1 MWSSYPNRGFLF
13 HRKKVRY
20 SMSHPRLAKPKT
32 RIWQTAASLVS
43 TTAMIATALVGAVVT
58 AAPAQAVDRISKQ
71 TGFNA
76 RAWSVTSPDAQGIR
90 YVGGDFTSYQAWDTG
105 QAGLVNTTTGEVNA
119 SFPKVT
125 GWPYSRASVPDG
137 SGGWYIAG
145 ALNNVG
151 GTGVAKVA
159 HINADGSLDTTW
171 TPSVTGGQGALAIA
185 KYGDVILLG
194 GSFTAVNGTARN
206 RIAAIKTDGTLLD
219 WNPAANSTVFD
230 IKISGDTAYVSGQL
244 TQIAGVTRNLAGA
257 VRLDARTGGVA
268 GTCLTAWDNTDCV
281 TAFNPNV
288 SGWGVKSI
296 AVDSTYTY
304 LAGAF
309 SSVGGQTH
317 NAFAKVLTSTGAVQS
332 WNPAADSEGAA
343 VAVDNGIAYLG
354 GGFTTFDGQARA
366 RLVAVDIATDALT
379 SWNPTVTGNWVNS
392 ISVLNH
398 DVYFAGQFQL
408 VNGAGRNHAAAVDA
422 SGTLMAWNPHVG
434 DQGNGTPSTVHGLTA
449 DASGVYLLGD
459 FTCLGGQS
467 RMHAAAVS
475 AAGLLTN
482 WAPVVNGPV
491 FTFSRLGN
499 TIYMGGNFS
508 TINGVAR
515 SGAGAADTA
524 GATTSWNPQPD
535 GRAVSIIATQTK
547 VYMAGWF
554 NNVGSTAVKNL
565 VVLDPVTAAIDS
577 NFNANLNGA
586 VRHMALSGNDLFI
599 GGDFSQAGGGAHSYI
614 ASLNATTGAENAAFV
629 GTTGVGSRTW
639 AMLEAVAVAGDKVF
653 IGGYFGQVNG
663 QTKVGFAA
671 LDKVTGATATGWN
684 ETVSGDVYA
693 IVVSPD
699 QSKVYVGGNGISA
712 TKGSDSA
719 QGIVAFNVADGSLS
733 SWRASTGEIRG
744 LAVSDA
750 VVYAAGSFSSM
761 GGQGRQNTAAVG
773 VAGDVLDPWPMN
785 PANSMTLDVV
795 IPAGDPGVVTSNP
808 SGINCGGSCAYS
820 YATGTAVT
828 LTAVPDQGQSFTGWS
843 GACTGTT
850 TTCTV
855 TLSAARATT
864 ATFGAASAPSNNNV
878 QAPVSTP
885 TPTPTVTPT
894 PTPTPTEPVVTP
906 PAKVS
911 ISKSVLF
918 AAGNAVLD
926 ATDKATLDA
935 LSASLSGLSSVTVS
949 VRGSAQ
955 KTSFSKLDKQLSLA
969 RAKAVAAYLKASNPG
984 LRVRVLPT
992 VKASDPSAKGR
1003 KAQVTVTGL
1012 RG

>member
-1 MWSSYPNRGFLF
+1 M
-13 HRKKVRY
+13 V
-20 SMSHPRLAKPKT
+20 
-32 RIWQTAASLVS
+32 
-43 TTAMIATALVGAVVT
+43 ATALLGAVVSST
-58 AAPAQAVDRISKQ
+58 PAQAVERISKQ

-151 GTGVAKVA
+151 GTGVSKVA

-185 KYGDVILLG
+185 KYGDTILIG

-206 RIAAIKTDGTLLD
+206 RIAAIKTDGTLLS
-219 WNPAANSTVFD
+219 WNPSANSTVFD
-230 IKISGDTAYVSGQL
+230 IKISGDTAYVTGQL
-244 TQIAGVTRNLAGA
+244 TQLAGMTRNLAGA

-268 GTCLTAWDNTDCV
+268 GTCLTAWDNADCV

-332 WNPAADSEGAA
+332 WNPGADSEGAA

-366 RLVAVDIATDALT
+366 RLVAVDITTDALT
-379 SWNPTVTGNWVNS
+379 PWNPTITGNWVNS

-408 VNGAGRNHAAAVDA
+408 VNGSGRNHAAAVDA

-459 FTCLGGQS
+459 FPCLGGQS

-475 AAGLLTN
+475 AAGLLTS

-515 SGAGAADTA
+515 SGAGAADTT

-535 GRAVSIIATQTK
+535 GRAVSIIATQSK
-547 VYMAGWF
+547 IYMAGWF
-554 NNVGSTAVKNL
+554 NNIAGTPAKNL
-565 VVLDPVTAAIDS
+565 VVLDPTTAALDS
-577 NFNANLNGA
+577 GFNANMDNA
-586 VRHMALSGNDLFI
+586 VRTMALSGNDLFI
-599 GGDFSQAGGGAHSYI
+599 GGDFSNAGGGAHSYV
-614 ASLNATTGAENAAFV
+614 ASLNATTGAENAAFIAST
-629 GTTGVGSRTW
+629 GTGSQTW
-639 AMLEAVAVAGDKVF
+639 PFLEAIAVVGNKVF

-663 QTKVGFAA
+663 QAKNFFAA
-671 LDKVTGATATGWN
+671 LDKTTGTTLSGWD
-684 ETVSGDVYA
+684 EAVSGWVFA
-693 IVVSPD
+693 ITPSTD
-699 QSKVYVGGNGISA
+699 GSRVYVAGDNISV
-712 TKGSDSA
+712 TKGSDTA
-719 QGIVAFNVADGSLS
+719 QGIAALNVADGSLS
-733 SWRASTGEIRG
+733 TWRANTGEIRG
-744 LAVSDA
+744 LSVSSA
-750 VVYAAGSFSSM
+750 VVYAAGSFSNM
-761 GGQGRQNTAAVG
+761 GSQGRQNTAAVG

-785 PANSMTLDVV
+785 PANSVTLDVT
-795 IPAGDPGVVTSNP
+795 IPVGDPGVVTSNP

-843 GACTGTT
+843 GACTGTN

-864 ATFGAASAPSNNNV
+864 ATFGTASAPSNNSV

-894 PTPTPTEPVVTP
+894 PTPTPREPVVTTP
-906 PAKVS
+906 TKVS
-911 ISKSVLF
+911 ISKTVQF
-918 AAGNAVLD
+918 AAGKAALD
-926 ATDKATLDA
+926 ATDRAALDS
-935 LSASLSGLSSVTVS
+935 LSASLSGLSSVMVS

-955 KTSFSKLDKQLSLA
+955 KTSFSRLDKKLSLA

-984 LRVRVLPT
+984 LRLKVLPV
-992 VKASDPSAKGR
+992 VKASDPSTKGR
-1003 KAQVTVTGL
+1003 KAQITVTGL